1 MQMPSHAVAQQTP
14 CAQWLLAHS
23 ASLEQVSRD
32 GRMQLPFTQGGA
44 VQSASILQVV
54 RQVAVVVSQ
63 RNGAQ
68 MVGGATLQTLW
79 PSQMSVPET
88 TSP

>member
-44 VQSASILQVV
+44 VQSASRHAKSGAKLRHMHRPGFSGGKIILDIVHQPQRRRQRAMLV
-54 RQVAVVVSQ
+54 R
-63 RNGAQ
+63 G
-68 MVGGATLQTLW
+68 
-79 PSQMSVPET
+79 
-88 TSP
+88 